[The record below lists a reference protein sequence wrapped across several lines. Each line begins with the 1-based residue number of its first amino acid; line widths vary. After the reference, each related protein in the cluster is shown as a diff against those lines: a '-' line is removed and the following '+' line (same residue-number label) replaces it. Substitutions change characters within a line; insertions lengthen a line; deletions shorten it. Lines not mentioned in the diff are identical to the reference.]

1 MKADAATESAVMA
14 VLKTMADAYANRNS
28 DDLLATFAS
37 DADVVMY
44 GTGSDEKRI
53 GLAEIQA
60 QAERD
65 WAQTDTL
72 TLTFDWT
79 SISSAGSVAWVA
91 GDVSLDLS
99 VGEERLVLP
108 ARITFVLENR
118 GGTWLIVHG
127 HFSFPAAGQ
136 DEGES
141 FPSE

>member
-118 GGTWLIVHG
+118 GGAWLIVHG